1 MSSELFDILIDTDQ
15 SQIDEAIIQFESI
28 KEGIPET
35 MEEVN
40 MVINSI
46 RMMQVAVQVLQNKVA
61 KHVQ

>member
-35 MEEVN
+35 VEEVN
-40 MVINSI
+40 MVINSL